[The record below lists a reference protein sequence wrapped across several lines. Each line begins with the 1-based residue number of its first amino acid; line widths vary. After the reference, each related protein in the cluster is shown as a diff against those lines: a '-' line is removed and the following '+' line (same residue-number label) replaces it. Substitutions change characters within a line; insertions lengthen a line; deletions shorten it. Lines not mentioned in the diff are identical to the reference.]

1 MIYIA
6 LSLMYHTLTAG
17 DAEDK
22 NLVAFTPTTAERVG
36 QIISSQTSLSK
47 ELQSKL
53 PRVGESIGGSGNGAE
68 PEEESRPE
76 DTREELEDIKEEV
89 EDTKEDTKKEVEADL
104 PVESSTED
112 QTGIEGVA
120 SSTGTDASL
129 DLTSVAVATISTN
142 LSDLPEEFSAEWKLE
157 EDERQRALEE
167 KREERRMV
175 RESF

>member
-17 DAEDK
+17 DAEAK

-68 PEEESRPE
+68 PEEEARPE

-120 SSTGTDASL
+120 SSTGTDVSV

-142 LSDLPEEFSAEWKLE
+142 LSDLPEEFSAKWKLE
-157 EDERQRALEE
+157 EDERQRALGE